1 MRLIR
6 RRSGR
11 PAVGKRLDWIKAN
24 LLAKYAKGSLPKA
37 TRWRMF
43 LESSHRLLTGQ
54 AQPNIG
60 VRRLEEQLRALPAS
74 RLDRNLP
81 WLWKTLNVYW
91 DDVGLPSVNPV
102 VLGYEFA
109 VRDWML
115 ATNPTVARMT
125 WVQAVEAA
133 EAWHTELAESKR
145 LSLAAEITGQIL
157 HRWPDGWTLQNL
169 VTKQMMLDEGEI
181 MGHCIGSAP
190 HYWAN
195 TQAGKAAVWSLRDH
209 RNVAHVTLYLFF
221 ESRRAAVSQVTT
233 THTLYE
239 IQGTAN
245 TAPKSEYLMRLLSA
259 PLLAKVHLGYGKL
272 ADLKTLQTS
281 ARQLQKSK
289 TTWGATYYKGL
300 EIKRKKDKLRVAM
313 EMDYQ
318 ERSVIY
324 RLADFQYSYG
334 PAHHVASLLEY
345 LLGDQGWMW
354 GELHWPEDSESYFGD
369 NDLRDWDDDDD
380 DDDEEDDDGKVG
392 HVVQRAAQAA
402 LREFLLKPFGTLE
415 FKFHSITFVRVFDV
429 PNLSTE
435 AEWMAQ
441 VESLRDLMWPDLLPR
456 VNKLMRAL
464 VAWKPPTKKYR
475 MLPTGEPHDK
485 MLHPISRKLR
495 ARTRELL
502 REVYAL

>member
-24 LLAKYAKGSLPKA
+24 LLAKYAKGSLTKA

-43 LESSHRLLTGQ
+43 LEASCRLLTGRV
-54 AQPNIG
+54 QPNIG

-81 WLWKTLNVYW
+81 WLWKTLNAYW
-91 DDVGLPSVNPV
+91 DG
-102 VLGYEFA
+102 GGRRYYEFT

-125 WVQAVEAA
+125 WVQAVDAA

-195 TQAGKAAVWSLRDH
+195 TQAGKTEVWSLRDR
-209 RNVAHVTLYLFF
+209 RNVAHVTLYLLF
-221 ESRRAAVSQVTT
+221 ESRRAAVSQATT
-233 THTLYE
+233 THNLQE

-245 TAPKSEYLMRLLSA
+245 TAPKREYLMRLLSA

-272 ADLKTLQTS
+272 ADLKTLQTA

-289 TTWGATYYKGL
+289 TARGAADYKGL
-300 EIKRKKDKLRVAM
+300 GIKRKKDKLRVAV

-318 ERSVIY
+318 ERSSLY
-324 RLADFQYSYG
+324 RLADFRLS
-334 PAHHVASLLEY
+334 PDTPVHHFSSLLEH

-354 GELHWPEDSESYFGD
+354 GELHWPEDSDEWSF
-369 NDLRDWDDDDD
+369 DDDYHDD
-380 DDDEEDDDGKVG
+380 DAEEEEDDDGKVG

-415 FKFHSITFVRVFDV
+415 FKFHSITFVRVLDV

-456 VNKLMRAL
+456 VKALMRAL
-464 VAWKPPTKKYR
+464 VAWEPPTKKYR
-475 MLPTGEPHDK
+475 MLPNGEPHDK

>member
-24 LLAKYAKGSLPKA
+24 LLAKYAKGSLAKA

-43 LESSHRLLTGQ
+43 LEASCRLLTGRV
-54 AQPNIG
+54 QPNIG

-81 WLWKTLNVYW
+81 WLWKTLNAYW
-91 DDVGLPSVNPV
+91 DG
-102 VLGYEFA
+102 GGRRYYEFT

-190 HYWAN
+190 HYWTN
-195 TQAGKAAVWSLRDH
+195 TQAGKTEVWSLRDR
-209 RNVAHVTLYLFF
+209 RNVAHVTLYLLIK
-221 ESRRAAVSQVTT
+221 SGTWTTRRGLGELGLPATT
-233 THTLYE
+233 RILQE

-245 TAPKSEYLMRLLSA
+245 TAPKREYLMRLLSA

-272 ADLKTLQTS
+272 ADLKTLQTA

-289 TTWGATYYKGL
+289 TARGAADYKGL

-313 EMDYQ
+313 EMAYQ
-318 ERSVIY
+318 FLPMSSM
-324 RLADFQYSYG
+324 ADFQHSRNT
-334 PAHHVASLLEY
+334 PAHHVASLLEH

-354 GELHWPEDSESYFGD
+354 GELHWSEDSESYFGD
-369 NDLRDWDDDDD
+369 DDYHD

-429 PNLSTE
+429 SKLSTE

-464 VAWKPPTKKYR
+464 VAWEPPTKRYR